1 MQFIKFIYGKDL
13 KFNLISK
20 ILLFSSFL
28 GFKDRENF
36 IPRQSSDFHGER
48 GWVWPFITY
57 SLKIKLRLKVLSD
70 IVSFYP
76 MMKAVTL
83 KTLSKIRNQGS
94 N

>member
-76 MMKAVTL
+76 TMKAVTL

>member
-1 MQFIKFIYGKDL
+1 MLLLCKNKREVMQFIKFTYGKDL

-48 GWVWPFITY
+48 G
-57 SLKIKLRLKVLSD
+57 
-70 IVSFYP
+70 
-76 MMKAVTL
+76 
-83 KTLSKIRNQGS
+83 
-94 N
+94 